1 MNTTGR
7 PNWANRD
14 TNRWSKRAKR
24 PLNEATWGGIEQIGE
39 IAKGMRPLNKAKW
52 GEMMVK
58 IEEKFA
64 QRIGNV
70 LRACFEWGQ
79 IG

>member
-1 MNTTGR
+1 MLKIEQKFGQRIANVKCLMR
-7 PNWANRD
+7 PN
-14 TNRWSKRAKR
+14 
-24 PLNEATWGGIEQIGE
+24 G
-39 IAKGMRPLNKAKW
+39 

-58 IEEKFA
+58 IEEKFG